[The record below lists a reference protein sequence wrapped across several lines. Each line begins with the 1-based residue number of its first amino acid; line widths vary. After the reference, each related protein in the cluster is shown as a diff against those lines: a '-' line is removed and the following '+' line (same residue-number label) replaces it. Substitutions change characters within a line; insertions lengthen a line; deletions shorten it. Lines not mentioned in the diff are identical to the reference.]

1 MEKATGE
8 AVTLVLISANREELL
23 GKKKKSGRQFQEINH
38 KIMEYTVPRERERE
52 QQNEDNSLQK
62 NLREL
67 VGDISREDNLRDKES
82 REAGNYLKR
91 LH

>member
-1 MEKATGE
+1 M
-8 AVTLVLISANREELL
+8 
-23 GKKKKSGRQFQEINH
+23 
-38 KIMEYTVPRERERE
+38 PRERERE